1 MDKRERFDDIF
12 RDRLYDVE
20 YDPTEMAWEGIAA
33 QLPRRRFMH
42 KWMRRVVAVAALLL
56 LVAGSGMLFL
66 WHENKE
72 EASGI
77 VMADHLVQP
86 VSSMANEDNTILYT
100 EPLEVGELTL
110 VVCKKGEKEGEQRTG
125 ECVPVSVV
133 RDSEPL
139 LHGEELP
146 VKLVDNTRVPF
157 MKKLPRK
164 WRIGV
169 GSGGIGIA
177 GVSLNNYNDLAPTQ
191 DMENPVPQP
200 DDQDKP
206 LLSRATSTPRY
217 EPEKSVRVKHLM
229 PVSFGISLSYPLSE
243 RWSFQTGLTYTYSRS
258 KWKKESS
265 NRVVQKQSLHFLGI
279 PISVNCR
286 LTNWQRPYCY
296 FNAGILAEV
305 NIAGHLKN
313 SYGHESIRIPGLLWT
328 SYARVGVAYPLIRF
342 ISVYAEGGMCYYFD
356 YKGTIETV
364 RSEHAFNF
372 TGQLGIRFS
381 F

>member
-1 MDKRERFDDIF
+1 MDKREHFDDIF

-20 YDPTEMAWEGIAA
+20 YDPAETAWEGITAR
-33 QLPRRRFMH
+33 LPRRRFIH
-42 KWMRRVVAVAALLL
+42 KMRRAVAVAALLL

-66 WHENKE
+66 WHAKE
-72 EASGI
+72 EMTSGI
-77 VMADHLVQP
+77 VTVQDFSIQP
-86 VSSMANEDNTILYT
+86 ISSITSGGNTILYT
-100 EPLEVGELTL
+100 DSLEIGELALGVYEKEERLLRQFAEECISIPAVRAFEPLSHE
-110 VVCKKGEKEGEQRTG
+110 
-125 ECVPVSVV
+125 
-133 RDSEPL
+133 
-139 LHGEELP
+139 EELF

-157 MKKLPRK
+157 MKKQPRK

-169 GSGGIGIA
+169 GSGGFGIA
-177 GVSLNNYNDLAPTQ
+177 GVSLNNSDGVFYEDAGSNI
-191 DMENPVPQP
+191 PQP
-200 DDQDKP
+200 DDKDKP

-217 EPEKSVRVKHLM
+217 EPEESVRVKHLM

-258 KWKKESS
+258 RWKKESS

-305 NIAGHLKN
+305 NIAGRLKN
-313 SYGHESIRIPGLLWT
+313 SYGHESIRIPGVLWT
-328 SYARVGVAYPLIRF
+328 SYARVGLAYPLIRF
-342 ISVYAEGGMCYYFD
+342 VSVYAEGGMCYYFD
-356 YKGTIETV
+356 YRGTIETV